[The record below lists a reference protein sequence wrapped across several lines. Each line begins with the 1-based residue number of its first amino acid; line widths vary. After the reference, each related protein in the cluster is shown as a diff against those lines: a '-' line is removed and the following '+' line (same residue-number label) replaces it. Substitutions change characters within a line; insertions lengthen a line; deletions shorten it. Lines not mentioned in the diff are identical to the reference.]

1 MTSLL
6 PPKSTFGYKARESLT
21 EPTNIFPCFF
31 LKDGFDSGL
40 DEAETIDIPVKLI
53 KKWTDF
59 KKRAHARRLLLS
71 RFD

>member
-1 MTSLL
+1 MPRKPYRTYLPIILL
-6 PPKSTFGYKARESLT
+6 
-21 EPTNIFPCFF
+21 FF